1 MTATTDIEH
10 EVPTRQR
17 VVQLILGDGPQTA
30 KQLADKLDLTPAAV
44 RRHLTVL
51 LDDGVLDSRAE
62 RVYGA
67 RGRGRPSKVFVL
79 TDTGRAEFRQAY
91 DELALSAI
99 RQLLDKAGPDALQ
112 ELASERAEGIEQRYL
127 EAREQRPEA
136 SAMELLV
143 DALGID
149 GYAPSVRPV
158 SSGDQLLQHHCPIAH
173 VAAEYPLLCE
183 VETQLFSRLLG
194 SHVQRLAT
202 IAHGD
207 GVCTTHVPR
216 RLPTPQIPKKKVT
229 I

>member
-1 MTATTDIEH
+1 MTGTTDVE
-10 EVPTRQR
+10 ETPTRQR
-17 VVQLILGDGPQTA
+17 VINLILNDGPQTA
-30 KQLADKLDLTPAAV
+30 KELAEKLSLTPAAI
-44 RRHLTVL
+44 RRHLSAL
-51 LDDGVLDSRAE
+51 LDDGTLTSRE
-62 RVYGA
+62 QRVYGA
-67 RGRGRPSKVFVL
+67 RGRGRPSKVFSL
-79 TDTGRAEFRQAY
+79 TDEGRNEFRQAY

-99 RQLLDKAGPDALQ
+99 RQLLDLAGPTALQ
-112 ELASERAEGIEQRYL
+112 ELAAERAEGIEHRYL
-127 EAREQRPEA
+127 TAREEHPDA
-136 SAMELLV
+136 TAMELLV
-143 DALGID
+143 AALGID

-158 SSGDQLLQHHCPIAH
+158 ASGDQLLQHHCPIAH